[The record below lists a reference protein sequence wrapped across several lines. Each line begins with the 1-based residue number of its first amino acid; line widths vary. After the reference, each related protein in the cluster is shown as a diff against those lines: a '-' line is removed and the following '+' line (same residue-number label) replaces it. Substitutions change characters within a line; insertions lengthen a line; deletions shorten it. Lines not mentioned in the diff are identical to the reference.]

1 MEHHLISTNDAVVV
15 NTKQGKLRGFYYD
28 QVFNFWGV
36 RYARA
41 KRFQMPVE
49 PECWEGVKTAMAYG
63 YVSPLLTNPV
73 PEFEL
78 TVPHRFWP
86 EGEDCLDLNIATP
99 TLDAAA
105 KKPVMVWF
113 HAAVF
118 LTGLRLRIL
127 LSKVTTWR
135 GIRMS

>member
-28 QVFNFWGV
+28 RVFNFWGV

-63 YVSPLLTNPV
+63 YAVHCGALCPAGPV
-73 PEFEL
+73 YGAADSRPAGRQHA
-78 TVPHRFWP
+78 P
-86 EGEDCLDLNIATP
+86 
-99 TLDAAA
+99 AA
-105 KKPVMVWF
+105 KAGV
-113 HAAVF
+113 
-118 LTGLRLRIL
+118 GRRINSL
-127 LSKVTTWR
+127 YDIVKLNE
-135 GIRMS
+135 